1 MLKKVLK
8 YCVEEKAKLC
18 LILLLKLLITVF
30 TVIHPLIFADMID
43 SVIHGNYQTVFGA
56 FALHAFLQVVLIII
70 NHILRRLDVIV
81 SKNINHHVKS
91 KILSYIF
98 HIPPYDNDISQG
110 KIHSL
115 IVSDSKA
122 VYSFVSSVISTAFT
136 ILTVIGV
143 GIVTL
148 ITDWRLTLILFIPY
162 PLIILINRIFRKQIK
177 EKTKSLLEQN
187 DLFLS
192 MLKNTLGNI
201 SDVQNQNGMAKIIKA
216 VDDESNKGREAA
228 IKQGQTQNN
237 FHISIG
243 FAGFVGNSI
252 FTLSGLILVMMQM
265 LSLGDFVAFSS
276 YSKSLSANLN
286 SLFSLKTNLQ
296 PLYVSLERLL
306 EVEEKFN
313 QSQDREKSKMNL
325 EENIVSLEL
334 KNVSVSYGK
343 NIVLKDV
350 SLSLAKGNIIGFY
363 GLNGTGK
370 TTLARLIS
378 SMIRATS
385 GHVFINNRLLQ
396 EYNFFSLSQHI
407 DYVGANK
414 NIYYISIKDNIM
426 LSHSYGE
433 GEFSDI
439 CKMLNI
445 DDYVL
450 GLDDG
455 YQTIINESI
464 GFSTGQIQKIQ
475 IARAF
480 HKQSDII
487 IFDESMS
494 NLDEET
500 RKNVY
505 NKLKE
510 LSNDR
515 IIIIISHAAKDYEI
529 CDIVYRIENKTLI
542 KIK

>member
-1 MLKKVLK
+1 
-8 YCVEEKAKLC
+8 
-18 LILLLKLLITVF
+18 
-30 TVIHPLIFADMID
+30 MI
-43 SVIHGNYQTVFGA
+43 NY
-56 FALHAFLQVVLIII
+56 
-70 NHILRRLDVIV
+70 ILRRLDLIA
-81 SKNINHHVKS
+81 SKNINHNVKS
-91 KILSYIF
+91 RILNYIF
-98 HIPPYDNDISQG
+98 HIPPYDNDINQG

-122 VYSFVSSVISTAFT
+122 VYTFVTAVITTAFT

-162 PLIILINRIFRKQIK
+162 PLIIIINRIFRKQIK
-177 EKTKSLLEQN
+177 EKTKKVLEQN
-187 DLFLS
+187 DRFLS
-192 MLKNTLGNI
+192 ILKNTLGNI
-201 SDVQNQNGMAKIIKA
+201 SDVQNQNGIAKIIKA
-216 VDDESNKGREAA
+216 VDGESNKGRTAA
-228 IKQGQTQNN
+228 ITQGHIQNN

-243 FAGFVGNSI
+243 LVGFVGNSI
-252 FTLSGLILVMMQM
+252 FTLSGLILVMIQI

-276 YSKSLSANLN
+276 YSKSLSTNLN

-306 EVEEKFN
+306 EVEEKYN
-313 QSQDREKSKMNL
+313 QSQKRENSKKHL
-325 EENIVSLEL
+325 DENIVSLDL

-343 NIVLKDV
+343 NIVLNDV
-350 SLSLAKGNIIGFY
+350 SISLCKGNIIGFY

-378 SMIRATS
+378 SMICETS
-385 GHVFINNRLLQ
+385 GQVFINNRLLHD
-396 EYNFFSLSQHI
+396 YNFFSLSQHI
-407 DYVGANK
+407 NYVGANK
-414 NIYYISIKDNIM
+414 NIYFISVKDNIM
-426 LSHSYGE
+426 LSHDYYRE
-433 GEFSDI
+433 NEFADI

-445 DDYVL
+445 DDYVSD
-450 GLDDG
+450 LDDG
-455 YQTIINESI
+455 YQTIINEAT

-529 CDIVYRIENKTLI
+529 CDIVYRIENKTLK